1 MIWDWIVKGIS
12 HLLIGFKVAAAGIFG
27 RVLATFG
34 LTMVTFNALLP
45 NLKAFVL
52 SNVSGLPADW
62 MQLLGY
68 LNVGVAMS
76 MIFSALTVR
85 MAWKMFIIPTSAAD
99 ALSAG
104 GPL

>member
-1 MIWDWIVKGIS
+1 MIWDWIVKGLS
-12 HLLIGFKVAAAGIFG
+12 HLFVGLKVAAAGIVG

-34 LTMVTFNALLP
+34 LTMVTFSAILP

-52 SNVSGLPADW
+52 SNVSGLPTEW

-85 MAWKMFIIPTSAAD
+85 MAWKMFIIPTAAAD
-99 ALSAG
+99 ALGAG